1 MTGGMLLC
9 DAQGCWCA
17 VAEFSMSLRNVAVL
31 LCDAQGCWCAVA
43 EFSTSLRDGLRHHDR
58 RGRGP
63 HGEGGRDG
71 HAQSL

>member
-1 MTGGMLLC
+1 MTLRDVAALLQSLVHHSVMDYTIMTGGMLLC

-17 VAEFSMSLRNVAVL
+17 VAEFSA
-31 LCDAQGCWCAVA
+31 
-43 EFSTSLRDGLRHHDR
+43 SLRDGLRHHDR
-58 RGRGP
+58 RGCGP